1 VKARARSIERHCY
14 QQREREARRK
24 AVEVQNRLYNIM
36 TQATDTDIREIK
48 DLIAAGNATTQKQ
61 IADLAIGTQKQ
72 IADLAMSNQKQ
83 ISDLDKKIDIG
94 FAEMKGELK
103 TIDTRL
109 KNLESNSQKIPDL
122 AEKVGELKNW
132 KQIAIVIF
140 TATVGGAIGWIV
152 RTGKI

>member
-1 VKARARSIERHCY
+1 
-14 QQREREARRK
+14 
-24 AVEVQNRLYNIM
+24 M
-36 TQATDTDIREIK
+36 TQATDTDIQQIK
-48 DLIAAGNATTQKQ
+48 DLITAGSAATQKQ
-61 IADLAIGTQKQ
+61 IADLAISNQKQ
-72 IADLAMSNQKQ
+72 IADL
-83 ISDLDKKIDIG
+83 DKKIEVG

-140 TATVGGAIGWIV
+140 TAAVGGTIWWFI
-152 RTGKI
+152 RTGKT

>member
-1 VKARARSIERHCY
+1 
-14 QQREREARRK
+14 
-24 AVEVQNRLYNIM
+24 M

-48 DLIAAGNATTQKQ
+48 DLIAAGNAATQKQ
-61 IADLAIGTQKQ
+61 IGDLT
-72 IADLAMSNQKQ
+72 LEMR
-83 ISDLDKKIDIG
+83 LG
-94 FAEMKGELK
+94 FADMKGELK
-103 TIDTRL
+103 TIDVRL

-140 TATVGGAIGWIV
+140 TATVGGAIGWFV

>member
-1 VKARARSIERHCY
+1 
-14 QQREREARRK
+14 
-24 AVEVQNRLYNIM
+24 M
-36 TQATDTDIREIK
+36 TAATDTDIREIK
-48 DLIAAGNATTQKQ
+48 DLIAAGNAATQKQ
-61 IADLAIGTQKQ
+61 IGDLT
-72 IADLAMSNQKQ
+72 LEMR
-83 ISDLDKKIDIG
+83 LG

-103 TIDTRL
+103 TIDVRL

-140 TATVGGAIGWIV
+140 TATVGGAIGWFI

>member
-1 VKARARSIERHCY
+1 
-14 QQREREARRK
+14 
-24 AVEVQNRLYNIM
+24 M

-48 DLIAAGNATTQKQ
+48 DLIAAGNAATQKQ
-61 IADLAIGTQKQ
+61 IGDLTLEMRLGF
-72 IADLAMSNQKQ
+72 
-83 ISDLDKKIDIG
+83 SDLR
-94 FAEMKGELK
+94 GELK
-103 TIDTRL
+103 TIDVRL

-140 TATVGGAIGWIV
+140 TATVGGAIGWFI

>member
-1 VKARARSIERHCY
+1 
-14 QQREREARRK
+14 
-24 AVEVQNRLYNIM
+24 M
-36 TQATDTDIREIK
+36 TQATDTDIQQITAGS
-48 DLIAAGNATTQKQ
+48 AATQKQ

-72 IADLAMSNQKQ
+72 IADLTSSSQKQ
-83 ISDLDKKIDIG
+83 FTDLREEMRLG
-94 FAEMKGELK
+94 FSEMKGELK
-103 TIDTRL
+103 TIDVRL

-140 TATVGGAIGWIV
+140 TATVGGTIGWFI

>member
-1 VKARARSIERHCY
+1 
-14 QQREREARRK
+14 
-24 AVEVQNRLYNIM
+24 M

-48 DLIAAGNATTQKQ
+48 DLITAGNITTQKQ
-61 IADLAIGTQKQ
+61 FTDLREEMR
-72 IADLAMSNQKQ
+72 L
-83 ISDLDKKIDIG
+83 G

-103 TIDTRL
+103 TIDVRL

-140 TATVGGAIGWIV
+140 TATVGGAIGWFI

>member
-1 VKARARSIERHCY
+1 
-14 QQREREARRK
+14 
-24 AVEVQNRLYNIM
+24 M

-48 DLIAAGNATTQKQ
+48 DLITVGNAATQKQ
-61 IADLAIGTQKQ
+61 IGDLTLEMRLG
-72 IADLAMSNQKQ
+72 LS
-83 ISDLDKKIDIG
+83 
-94 FAEMKGELK
+94 EMKGELK
-103 TIDTRL
+103 TIDVRL

-140 TATVGGAIGWIV
+140 TATVGGAIGWFI